1 MAEPVPTEPPAG
13 APTGQDEPERRKGGR
28 RALFEWGAIIAV
40 AVVLTL
46 VVRMFLFEAYYIPS
60 GSMEPTLMP
69 GNRVLVDKLSY
80 DLHSVHRG
88 DIVVFSRPITE
99 TNLTIRDL
107 IKRVIGLPGD
117 TIQSGPNGEIIIDGK
132 PIMQPWLSAAAKAN
146 PGPAVPKMTLTRNS
160 YYVMGDNRGDSED
173 SRYIGPISGNLIVG
187 RAVLRVWPVTS
198 IKLF

>member
-1 MAEPVPTEPPAG
+1 MVI
-13 APTGQDEPERRKGGR
+13 
-28 RALFEWGAIIAV
+28 EWGAIIAV

-46 VVRMFLFEAYYIPS
+46 VVRAFVFEAYFIPS
-60 GSMEPTLMP
+60 GSMEPTLKP

-88 DIVVFSRPITE
+88 DIVVFSRPPTE
-99 TNLTIRDL
+99 TNASIKDL

-117 TIQSGPNGEIIIDGK
+117 TIQSGPNGEIFIDGK
-132 PIMQPWLSAAAKAN
+132 LINQPWLTSSAKAD
-146 PGPAVPKMTLTRNS
+146 PGPPVPKLTLPRNE

-187 RAVLRVWPVTS
+187 RAVLRVWPITS

>member
-1 MAEPVPTEPPAG
+1 MAEPAPTEPPAG
-13 APTGQDEPERRKGGR
+13 RGAAPGDGEEHRGR
-28 RALFEWGAIIAV
+28 RRVVIEWGAIIAV

-46 VVRMFLFEAYYIPS
+46 VVRAFVFEAYFIPS
-60 GSMEPTLMP
+60 GSMEPTLKP

-88 DIVVFSRPITE
+88 DIVVFSRPPTE
-99 TNLTIRDL
+99 TNASIKDL

-117 TIQSGPNGEIIIDGK
+117 TIQSGPNGEIFIDGK
-132 PIMQPWLSAAAKAN
+132 LINQPWLTSSAKAD
-146 PGPAVPKMTLTRNS
+146 PGPPVPKLTLPRNE

-187 RAVLRVWPVTS
+187 RAVLRVWPITS